1 MFSKVLA
8 TTVMPNTTAT
18 NIPTLISGVLTDFV
32 LPLAGG
38 AIVLTI
44 IYGGAL
50 YITSAGDPQKIEK
63 AKKTL
68 MWAILAVILIVI
80 SYSIVV
86 ALNNVV
92 NQEILK

>member
-1 MFSKVLA
+1 MFNRVFAA
-8 TTVMPNTTAT
+8 TVVPNTTAT
-18 NIPTLISGVLTDFV
+18 DIPSLIGNIITNFV
-32 LPLAGG
+32 LPLAGAVIMG
-38 AIVLTI
+38 MVV
-44 IYGGAL
+44 YGGFL
-50 YITSAGDPQKIEK
+50 YITSAGDSQKTEK

-68 MWAILAVILIVI
+68 MWAILAVFIIVI